1 MAKTEK
7 LSSSLEDYLEAIYLI
22 SSEKGAARPKDVA
35 DHLSVANSSTT
46 AALHL
51 LKKRELINHKPY
63 DIITLTPK
71 GKKIAIKIAHKHEIL
86 THFFTKILAIDNK
99 TADECACKIEHAIP
113 DKVLERFIEFI
124 NFEEENSTTEWIDG
138 VGFTYK
144 TTEKQK

>member
-22 SSEKGAARPKDVA
+22 SLEKGAARPTDVA
-35 DHLSVANSSTT
+35 EHLSVANSSTT

-63 DIITLTPK
+63 DIITLTPS
-71 GKKIAIKIAHKHEIL
+71 GKKIAIKIAHKHKIL
-86 THFFTKILAIDNK
+86 THFFTKIMAIDDK
-99 TADECACKIEHAIP
+99 TSDECACKIEHAIP

-124 NFEEENSTTEWIDG
+124 NFQEKNNNTTWTESS
-138 VGFTYK
+138 GFIHK
-144 TTEKQK
+144 TKKN